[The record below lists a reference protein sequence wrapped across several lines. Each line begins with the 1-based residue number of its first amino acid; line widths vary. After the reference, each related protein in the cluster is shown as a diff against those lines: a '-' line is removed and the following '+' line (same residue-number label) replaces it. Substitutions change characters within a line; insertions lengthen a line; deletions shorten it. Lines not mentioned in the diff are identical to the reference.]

1 MHPRRTLEA
10 ASVTTH
16 LRLRDTQWIRRAT
29 HPFGLEGFSSRSK
42 KIKQPPKKGQFK
54 LPPTIFSFQQMEQPV
69 AGIGRW
75 VMRLKL
81 SDWSL
86 LLHHLSL
93 RKYFRPFGGFFS
105 SLAWGLEHRDM
116 SSNDAEACLLT
127 TLACLLL
134 QLAIQLKLHWMRK
147 KRFSFSARKKVT
159 KWRKI
164 LSFFGRT
171 LEVIVTL
178 AIASLRCCKTVK
190 DQVMQ
195 TSDTSSKIESLRR
208 VGCRS

>member
-86 LLHHLSL
+86 LLQQ
-93 RKYFRPFGGFFS
+93 PFS
-105 SLAWGLEHRDM
+105 S
-116 SSNDAEACLLT
+116 
-127 TLACLLL
+127 
-134 QLAIQLKLHWMRK
+134 Q
-147 KRFSFSARKKVT
+147 
-159 KWRKI
+159 I
-164 LSFFGRT
+164 LSSIWRLFFFTCLRSRAPRHCFERRRSMFTYNLSSSPTSHSIEVTLNKEKTLLIVGSKKSHNFFFFERH